1 MELSRAEATVHAVVV
16 VVVLR
21 HKDKISRVL
30 GCTSENN
37 ELVLGV
43 LGQTTVGKA
52 CKPRT
57 CALIG
62 YKHI

>member
-1 MELSRAEATVHAVVV
+1 MELSRAEATVHAVV